1 MLQALQ
7 QSKDFLQLTLA
18 QPQYFAETGSF
29 MLGSHTQVEVWDT
42 GVIVFEPIVPELNQT
57 ESKDIVL
64 SCAVH
69 GNETAPIELC
79 NGLIKALLAETLIAK
94 QRVLFL
100 FGNPPAINNGTR
112 FIEENLNRLF
122 NGAHSIGKGLINPE
136 RIRAKK
142 LEFYVDK
149 FFTSATSSSH
159 KIHYDLHT
167 AIRGSK
173 HEKFAIYPYRP
184 GRQYSGKQ
192 IMFLEACGID
202 TILFHHEPTT
212 TFSYFSSLNY
222 QADAFTIELGKVLP
236 MGQNDMTRF
245 IALNEML
252 TRLIS
257 DTPLKVS
264 SFNAKSVNLYQ
275 VCRAINKNV
284 DDFEFTFANDV
295 ENFTAFPK
303 GYILAKEGGN
313 EIKVEHEIEAVVFP
327 NAKVPVGQRTVLC
340 LKPASTENIDKANG
354 S

>member
-1 MLQALQ
+1 MLQALKE
-7 QSKDFLQLTLA
+7 SKDFLQLTLA
-18 QPQYFAETGSF
+18 QPQHFDETFTF

-42 GVIVFEPIVPELNQT
+42 GVIVFEPKVARG
-57 ESKDIVL
+57 KDIVL

-79 NGLIKALLAETLIAK
+79 NGLIKLLLEERLIAE

-100 FGNPPAINNGTR
+100 FGNPPAIINGTR
-112 FIEENLNRLF
+112 FIDENLNRLF
-122 NGAHSIGKGLINPE
+122 NGAHSVDEGLVNPE

-149 FFTSATSSSH
+149 FFSSSKENSH

-184 GRQYSGKQ
+184 GRKYSGEQ

-202 TILFHHEPTT
+202 TVLFHHEPTT

-252 TRLIS
+252 SRLIGNKS
-257 DTPLKVS
+257 LELPD
-264 SFNAKSVNLYQ
+264 FNAKAVNLYQ
-275 VCRAINKNV
+275 VCRAINKGF

-295 ENFTAFPK
+295 ENFTSFPK
-303 GYILAKEGGN
+303 GYILAKEGGEN
-313 EIKVEHEIEAVVFP
+313 IKVEHEVEAIVFP

-340 LKPASTENIDKANG
+340 LKPASTDNIDG
-354 S
+354 

>member
-1 MLQALQ
+1 MLEALIESQ
-7 QSKDFLQLTLA
+7 DFLTFTLDN
-18 QPQYFAETGSF
+18 PHHIDESGTFSIGE
-29 MLGSHTQVEVWDT
+29 HTQVTVWDT
-42 GVIVFEPIVPELNQT
+42 GVIVFEPKHAEG
-57 ESKDIVL
+57 KDIVL

-79 NGLIKALLAETLIAK
+79 NDLIKDLLQEKIITK

-100 FGNPPAINNGTR
+100 FGNPPAIINGTR

-122 NGAHSIGKGLINPE
+122 NGAHSAGEGLINPE

-149 FFTSATSSSH
+149 FFSASSATDQR
-159 KIHYDLHT
+159 IHYDLHT

-184 GRQYSGKQ
+184 GRKYSAEQ
-192 IMFLEACGID
+192 IMYLEACGIN
-202 TILFHHEPTT
+202 TVLFHHEPTT
-212 TFSYFSSLNY
+212 TFSYYSSKNY

-236 MGQNDMTRF
+236 FGQNDMTRF
-245 IALNEML
+245 IALREML
-252 TRLIS
+252 NRLITNQ
-257 DTPLKVS
+257 DLALDEFDVNK
-264 SFNAKSVNLYQ
+264 VNLYQ
-275 VCRAINKNV
+275 VCRAINKGF

-303 GYILAKEGGN
+303 GYILAKEGGMD
-313 EIKVEHEIEAVVFP
+313 IKVEHEVEAIVFP

-340 LKPASTENIDKANG
+340 LKPASIDNIA
-354 S
+354 

>member
-1 MLQALQ
+1 MLEALIESQ
-7 QSKDFLQLTLA
+7 DFLTFTLDN
-18 QPQYFAETGSF
+18 PHHIDESGTFSIGE
-29 MLGSHTQVEVWDT
+29 HTQVTVWDT
-42 GVIVFEPIVPELNQT
+42 GVIVFEPKHAEG
-57 ESKDIVL
+57 KDIVL

-79 NGLIKALLAETLIAK
+79 NDLIKDLLQEKIITK

-100 FGNPPAINNGTR
+100 FGNPPAIINGTR

-122 NGAHSIGKGLINPE
+122 NGAHSAGEGLTNPE

-149 FFTSATSSSH
+149 FFSASSATDQR
-159 KIHYDLHT
+159 IHYDLHT

-184 GRQYSGKQ
+184 GRKYSAEQ
-192 IMFLEACGID
+192 IMYLEACGIN
-202 TILFHHEPTT
+202 TVLFHHEPTT
-212 TFSYFSSLNY
+212 TFSYYSSKNY

-236 MGQNDMTRF
+236 FGQNDMTRF
-245 IALNEML
+245 IALREML
-252 TRLIS
+252 NRLITNQ
-257 DTPLKVS
+257 DLALDEFDVNK
-264 SFNAKSVNLYQ
+264 VNLYQ
-275 VCRAINKNV
+275 VCRAINKGF

-303 GYILAKEGGN
+303 GYILAKEGGMD
-313 EIKVEHEIEAVVFP
+313 IKVEHEVEAIVFP

-340 LKPASTENIDKANG
+340 LKPASIDNIA
-354 S
+354 